1 MNSWASILQQ
11 VGTPLQ
17 LAALFLLLAAWLAR
31 SLVKAGRWKPSN
43 AIARLIID
51 RVFAGAIVAV
61 VLGTAASLLA
71 PVLARLG
78 SDQEFRGVVL
88 STTGEHIPFATVDV
102 FPLGQWTTNGLGQF
116 TATIPRSQT
125 QKEYKLQITAPNYE
139 QVELSKSNAD
149 LAAGVEIRLKPAP
162 PPELIKELDPTLLVG
177 QVYGMPFVV
186 PNLRIRNNEQ
196 ATAWISEVSA
206 TLAGDGS
213 SFTLQPMT
221 WTINSPFSGFFPITG
236 NIPLPVAVDLDL
248 RVAMISTANY
258 SGLQGRINA
267 LPEYRS
273 QRPCVFKTDGS
284 TDPLSEDAYQ
294 LLSDYARNHFAWK
307 PGDWRFQMT
316 VKWGQQV
323 RTFDRA
329 FTLSASEV
337 ERLRASIPL
346 ARQCMGVSWQYPLAQ
361 DGDLANFLSK

>member
-1 MNSWASILQQ
+1 MSSWAAILQQ

-17 LAALFLLLAAWLAR
+17 LAALFLLLTGWIAR
-31 SLVKAGRWKPSN
+31 SLVKAGRWKPST

-71 PVLARLG
+71 PFLARLG

-88 STTGEHIPFATVDV
+88 STTGEPIPFATVDV
-102 FPLGQWTTNGLGQF
+102 FPLGQWTTNALGQF

-125 QKEYKLQITAPNYE
+125 QSQYKLQIKAPNYE
-139 QVELSKSNAD
+139 QVELSNSSAD
-149 LAAGVEIRLKPAP
+149 LAAGVEIRLKPTP

-177 QVYGMPFVV
+177 QIYGMPFLV

-196 ATAWISEVSA
+196 ATVWISELSA
-206 TLAGDGS
+206 TLAGNGA

-221 WTINSPFSGFFPITG
+221 WTINSPFNGFLPITG
-236 NIPLPVAVDLDL
+236 NIPIPVATDLDL
-248 RVAMISTANY
+248 RIAMISSANY
-258 SGLQGRINA
+258 SGLLGRITA
-267 LPEYRS
+267 LPEYKS
-273 QRPCVFKTDGS
+273 QQPCILQTNGS
-284 TDPLSEDAYQ
+284 IDPLSQDAYQ
-294 LLSDYARNHFAWK
+294 LVSDYATSHFAWK

-316 VKWGQQV
+316 VKWGQQA
-323 RTFDRA
+323 RTFDRTFA
-329 FTLSASEV
+329 LSASEV

-346 ARQCMGVSWQYPLAQ
+346 ARQCMGVSWQLPLAQ

>member
-1 MNSWASILQQ
+1 MSSWASILQQ

-17 LAALFLLLAAWLAR
+17 LAALFLLLAAWIAR

-51 RVFAGAIVAV
+51 RIFAGAIVAV
-61 VLGTAASLLA
+61 VLGIAASLLA

-88 STTGEHIPFATVDV
+88 STTGEPIPLATVDV

-125 QKEYKLQITAPNYE
+125 QKQYKLQITAPNYQ
-139 QVELSKSNAD
+139 QVELSESNAD

-162 PPELIKELDPTLLVG
+162 PPELIKELDPALLVG
-177 QVYGMPFVV
+177 QIYGMPFVV

-196 ATAWISEVSA
+196 ATAWISEVNA
-206 TLAGDGS
+206 TLTGSGS

-221 WTINSPFSGFFPITG
+221 WTINSPFNGFLPITG
-236 NIPLPVAVDLDL
+236 NIPIPVATDLDL
-248 RVAMISTANY
+248 RIAMISQANY
-258 SGLQGRINA
+258 SGLLGRVNA
-267 LPEYRS
+267 LPEYKS
-273 QRPCVFKTDGS
+273 QLPCVFKTNGS
-284 TDPLSEDAYQ
+284 VDPLSQDAYQ
-294 LLSDYARNHFAWK
+294 LVDDYATSHFAWK
-307 PGDWRFQMT
+307 PGDWRFHLT
-316 VKWGQQV
+316 VKWGQQA
-323 RTFDRA
+323 RIFDRA
-329 FTLSASEV
+329 FTLSADEV

-346 ARQCMGVSWQYPLAQ
+346 ARQCMGVSWQLPLAQ

>member
-1 MNSWASILQQ
+1 MSSWASILQQ

-17 LAALFLLLAAWLAR
+17 LAALFLLLVAWIAQ
-31 SLVKAGRWKPSN
+31 SLVKAGQWSPSS
-43 AIARLIID
+43 AIARLIIE
-51 RVFAGAIVAV
+51 RVFAGAIIAV
-61 VLGTAASLLA
+61 VLGIAASLLA

-125 QKEYKLQITAPNYE
+125 QKQYKLQITAPNYE
-139 QVELSKSNAD
+139 QIELSKSNAD

-162 PPELIKELDPTLLVG
+162 PPELVKELDPTLLVG
-177 QVYGMPFVV
+177 QIYGMPFLV
-186 PNLRIRNNEQ
+186 PNLRIRNSEQ
-196 ATAWISEVSA
+196 ATAWISELSA
-206 TLAGDGS
+206 TLDGNGS

-221 WTINSPFSGFFPITG
+221 WTINSPFSGFVPIMG
-236 NIPLPVAVDLDL
+236 NIPIPVALDLDL
-248 RVAMISTANY
+248 RIAMISNANY
-258 SGLQGRINA
+258 SALQGRITA

-273 QRPCVFKTDGS
+273 QQPCSFKTDGGI
-284 TDPLSEDAYQ
+284 DPLSEDGYK
-294 LLSDYARNHFAWK
+294 LVSDYATSHFAWK
-307 PGDWRFQMT
+307 PGDWRLRMT
-316 VKWGQQV
+316 VKWGQQM
-323 RTFDRA
+323 RTFDRT

-337 ERLRASIPL
+337 ERLRASISL
-346 ARQCMGVSWQYPLAQ
+346 ARQCMGVGWQYPLAQ